1 MSVLPECGR
10 WRITVWCCTVE
21 HIMYS
26 DVFSL
31 KWFIVISHLHRRPPS
46 LADVE
51 MERRGNGGKGERD
64 NVTHD
69 MTPVITL
76 FTRDAWF
83 YLLCVAVLAFYIS
96 VVSRHYIWQRDH
108 CRKLNRDVF
117 DWHISRNVINVRCPC
132 DSKR

>member
-1 MSVLPECGR
+1 
-10 WRITVWCCTVE
+10 
-21 HIMYS
+21 MYS

-83 YLLCVAVLAFYIS
+83 LPSMRCRPCFLYICCKPSLHLAKGPLS
-96 VVSRHYIWQRDH
+96 
-108 CRKLNRDVF
+108 
-117 DWHISRNVINVRCPC
+117 
-132 DSKR
+132 